1 MAGLVWD
8 ERSMHGA
15 QALTTE
21 KATARTKSY
30 LRALGVLEG
39 CSAPQQGHLT
49 GRRTR
54 VQAGAVTGGW
64 PAQLPCPMAKVFTQ
78 LPPEVQA
85 QSQCRLHTVHLPL
98 REPRCLLMAVSIWL
112 I

>member
-1 MAGLVWD
+1 MAGLVWG

-15 QALTTE
+15 QALTTGR
-21 KATARTKSY
+21 ATARTKPY
-30 LRALGVLEG
+30 PRTLGVVEG

-64 PAQLPCPMAKVFTQ
+64 PAQLPCPMAKVFPQ
-78 LPPEVQA
+78 LPPEAQA
-85 QSQCRLHTVHLPL
+85 QSQCDLHTVHLL
-98 REPRCLLMAVSIWL
+98 LLEPRCLLMAVSIWL

>member
-1 MAGLVWD
+1 MAWLVWD
-8 ERSMHGA
+8 ERSMYGA
-15 QALTTE
+15 QALTTG

-30 LRALGVLEG
+30 PQTLGVVQG

-49 GRRTR
+49 G
-54 VQAGAVTGGW
+54 AVPGGW
-64 PAQLPCPMAKVFTQ
+64 PAQLPCPMAKVFPQ

-85 QSQCRLHTVHLPL
+85 QSQCHLHSVHLPL
-98 REPRCLLMAVSIWL
+98 LEPRCLLMAVSIWL